1 MDALATSSM
10 PVARY
15 AVDLVDRAA
24 PAAVTPA
31 TLAVAVL
38 LADQAA
44 VPAEVLAAEVFAA
57 PLSPPLYKKNTSGK
71 QIMLIPTGIPIK

>member
-1 MDALATSSM
+1 MAALATSSM

-44 VPAEVLAAEVFAA
+44 VPAEVLAAAQAVVPERDQVAA
-57 PLSPPLYKKNTSGK
+57 MADSVARR
-71 QIMLIPTGIPIK
+71 